1 MVNLK
6 NILPPDYDS
15 KLLEILISLTPLG
28 VFAANIMSPL
38 LMAYIL
44 YDVVPHFQIH
54 LWLSAHLF
62 IFSGRI
68 FMARKLHY
76 FLKTKSKNSTR
87 YLKIIFMLTISTTVL
102 YGAAIWLS
110 FFYGA
115 SDLRIFTIS
124 VIIVSLS
131 AGALATLISIYQLY
145 ALYVVF
151 SMTPLIGMLLYHG
164 GDMFILFAF
173 VLSIFTISTLIAG
186 YRQHL
191 VLKNSISLRET
202 FETLFEKSSDG
213 ILIMYNGHFVQCNEQ
228 AVELLLYDSK
238 EKLLNMHPSELSP
251 LFQPDGRSS
260 DEKAEEMIQLALEND
275 GHQFE
280 WVHQRSDG
288 KNFWVEVNL
297 TPITLNDTN
306 VIYVIWRD
314 ITDRKEL
321 EEEKEVSKKE
331 IEKLNQNLE
340 SRVKLEVDKNREKD
354 KLMLRQSRLAQMG
367 EMISMIAHQWRQP
380 LAAISA
386 TSATIELKA
395 SINKLENK
403 DIQKKAHA
411 ISDYSQHLS
420 RTIDDFRSFFKP
432 NKEKKETTYDEI
444 IASVLGIMETS
455 LKNKNIHLIK
465 HLNCHNT
472 FSTYP
477 GEIKQVIL
485 NLITNAEEALL
496 ETMVED
502 PYIEIRTYRKE
513 DQYILEVSDNAGGI
527 SERNIKYIFDPYFST
542 KKAKDGT
549 GLGLYMSK
557 IIVEEHCDGTLSVTN
572 RDKGSL
578 FSIVL
583 HKTYDEKEEY
593 HD

>member
-1 MVNLK
+1 MVIFK
-6 NILPPDYDS
+6 NILPPNYHP
-15 KLLEILISLTPLG
+15 KLLEVLISLTPLG

-44 YDVVPHFQIH
+44 YDVVPHFQIY
-54 LWLSAHLF
+54 LWLFAHLF

-68 FMARKLHY
+68 FMAKKLHY
-76 FLKTKSKNSTR
+76 FLKIKSKNSTK

-110 FFYGA
+110 LFYGA

-151 SMTPLIGMLLYHG
+151 SMTPLIGMFLYHG

-191 VLKNSISLRET
+191 ALKNSISLRET

-213 ILIMYNGHFVQCNEQ
+213 ILILYDGSFVQCNEK
-228 AVELLLYDSK
+228 AAEMLLCDSK

-251 LFQPDGRSS
+251 PFQTDGRPSH
-260 DEKAEEMIQLALEND
+260 EKAEEMIQLTLEND

-280 WVHQRSDG
+280 WLHQRLDG
-288 KNFWVEVNL
+288 ENFWVEVNL

-340 SRVKLEVDKNREKD
+340 SRVKLEVDRNREKD
-354 KLMLRQSRLAQMG
+354 QLMLRQSRLAQMG

-395 SINKLENK
+395 SINKLESD
-403 DIQKKAHA
+403 DIQEKAHA

-432 NKEKKETTYDEI
+432 NKKRTETTYDTI
-444 IASVLGIMETS
+444 VASVLRIMEEP
-455 LKNKNIHLIK
+455 LKNKNIHLIQN
-465 HLNCHNT
+465 LNCHDT

-485 NLITNAEEALL
+485 NLISNAEEALL
-496 ETMVED
+496 ETMVEE
-502 PYIEIRTYRKE
+502 PYIQIVTYRKE

-527 SERNIKYIFDPYFST
+527 AEKNINYIFDPYFST

-557 IIVEEHCDGTLSVTN
+557 IIVEEHCKGTLCVTN
-572 RDKGSL
+572 MNKGSL
-578 FSIVL
+578 FSIML
-583 HKTYDEKEEY
+583 PKTYNEGGSI
-593 HD
+593 

>member
-1 MVNLK
+1 MEGRRIQMINFK
-6 NILPPDYDS
+6 NIFSLHYHQ
-15 KLLEILISLTPLG
+15 KLLEILISLTLLG

-44 YDVVPHFQIH
+44 YDVVPHFQIY
-54 LWLSAHLF
+54 LWLFAHLF
-62 IFSGRI
+62 IFFGRI
-68 FMARKLHY
+68 FMAKKLHY
-76 FLKTKSKNSTR
+76 FLKIKSKNSTR
-87 YLKIIFMLTISTTVL
+87 YLKIIFLLTTFTTAL
-102 YGAAIWLS
+102 YGVAVWSSL
-110 FFYGA
+110 FYGA
-115 SDLRIFTIS
+115 SDLRILTIS

-151 SMTPLIGMLLYHG
+151 SMTPLIVMLLYHG

-173 VLSIFTISTLIAG
+173 VLSIFTLSTLSAG

-191 VLKNSISLRET
+191 ALKNSISLRET

-213 ILIMYNGHFVQCNEQ
+213 ILIIDNGDFVQCNEK
-228 AVELLLYDSK
+228 AVEMLLYDSK
-238 EKLLNMHPSELSP
+238 EELLNIHPSELSP
-251 LFQPDGRSS
+251 QFQPDGRPS
-260 DEKAEEMIQLALEND
+260 DEKAEEMIQLAIEND
-275 GHQFE
+275 GNQFE
-280 WVHQRSDG
+280 WMHQRSNG
-288 KNFWVEVNL
+288 ENFWVEVNL

-321 EEEKEVSKKE
+321 EEEKEISKKE

-354 KLMLRQSRLAQMG
+354 QLMLRQSRLAQMG

-395 SINKLENK
+395 NKNKLENN

-411 ISDYSQHLS
+411 ISHYSQHLS
-420 RTIDDFRSFFKP
+420 KTIDDFRGFFKP
-432 NKEKKETTYDEI
+432 NKEKKETTYDAI
-444 IASVLGIMETS
+444 IASVLRIMEEP
-455 LKNKNIHLIK
+455 LKNKNIHLIQN
-465 HLNCHNT
+465 LNCHET

-485 NLITNAEEALL
+485 NLIINAEEALL
-496 ETMVED
+496 ETMAEE
-502 PYIEIRTYRKE
+502 PYIQIETYRKK

-527 SERNIKYIFDPYFST
+527 SEKNINYIFD
-542 KKAKDGT
+542 
-549 GLGLYMSK
+549 LGLYMSK

-572 RDKGSL
+572 INKGSL

-593 HD
+593 ND